1 MWKIRRWTMTINDII
16 SKHYKTLHNDV
27 NGELV
32 ISQGRTTE
40 DILQDVCLTAIRKY
54 KDSDITEEEGLAYLK
69 KTLFTEK
76 HFSWNRK
83 KNEILVYVGNLEDM
97 KDE

>member
-1 MWKIRRWTMTINDII
+1 MTISDVIT
-16 SKHYKTLHNDV
+16 KHYDTLKKEV

-32 ISQGRTTE
+32 ISHSKTSE
-40 DILQDVCLTAIRKY
+40 DILQDVCLTALRKY
-54 KDSDITEEEGLAYLK
+54 RNTDISEEEGLSYLK

-83 KNEILVYVGNLEDM
+83 KTDIMVYMADVPDIKNN
-97 KDE
+97 